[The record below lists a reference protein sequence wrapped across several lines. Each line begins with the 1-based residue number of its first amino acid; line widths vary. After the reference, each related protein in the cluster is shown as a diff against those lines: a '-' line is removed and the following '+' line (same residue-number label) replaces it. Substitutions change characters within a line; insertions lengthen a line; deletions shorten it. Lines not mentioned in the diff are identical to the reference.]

1 MNDGPLRRAL
11 GAAILT
17 AYAVA
22 VGVSAFA
29 GPLGYGGNAIWP
41 FNRNWWMFHR
51 ESGRF
56 QHLRFIALFD
66 DGRRD
71 EVSLD
76 AWFTFRPSRAT
87 LRYDEL
93 SRDLSTMRDLARWAC
108 AKHNRDASPNDR
120 WRALSISD
128 TSWAQTE
135 GLRVPFAEVPYGARA
150 EVSIVFEEPC
160 AGGVR

>member
-1 MNDGPLRRAL
+1 MSDGPLRRAL
-11 GAAILT
+11 GAVIL
-17 AYAVA
+17 AGYVVA
-22 VGVSAFA
+22 VGVSARV
-29 GPLGYGGNAIWP
+29 GPLGYRGSAVWP

-56 QHLRFIALFD
+56 QHLRFIALFG

-76 AWFTFRPSRAT
+76 AWFRVRPSRAT

-93 SRDLSTMRDLARWAC
+93 SRDPNTLRDLARWAC
-108 AKHNRDASPNDR
+108 ARHNREAPAADR

-128 TSWAQTE
+128 TSWPQTV
-135 GLRVPFAEVPYGARA
+135 GQRLRFEDVPYGART
-150 EVSIVFEEPC
+150 EVTIVWEEPC
-160 AGGVR
+160 PGASR

>member
-1 MNDGPLRRAL
+1 MRDGPTRRAL
-11 GAAILT
+11 GAAILA
-17 AYAVA
+17 AYVAAVA
-22 VGVSAFA
+22 WSAYV
-29 GPLGYGGNAIWP
+29 GPLGHGGDAVWP

-76 AWFTFRPSRAT
+76 GWFTFKASRAT

-93 SRDLSTMRDLARWAC
+93 SRDVSTMRDLARWAC
-108 AKHNRDASPNDR
+108 ARHNRSAAPADR

-128 TSWAQTE
+128 TTWPQTA
-135 GLRVPFAEVPYGARA
+135 GRRVPFAEVPYGARS
-150 EVSIVFEEPC
+150 EVSIVYEEPC
-160 AGGVR
+160 GGEAR